1 MTGKEDKRLEN
12 ARELIHNYEEK
23 VIGKL
28 FPETNGKS
36 IKEGTFSIERS
47 LGNPSRIHYVVT
59 DIADGKNYTFSA
71 RMYRATPK
79 TYKGEISQ
87 AQKDY
92 KSYLFLKERAGIE
105 HAPRAVFLEE
115 APEWLFKE
123 FIVGETL
130 RDILDKDQ
138 EEKARMKTLDEFL
151 MPIVASIANY
161 QSKATYAAQSL
172 PVEERTKLLWSRS
185 VEEQAKDYL
194 TAYIGDK
201 EEAADVAANLYIPL
215 IGEALRGVSVCHGDL
230 SPDNIIYNEEKK
242 AFYFIDHEL
251 KERNPFADLGCF
263 IAYLGNYEGLWKKL
277 AEKFKLIKT
286 GLAMKEE
293 GIKLTKLPI
302 MAEPYKLEEKAKK
315 DAHFELYANI
325 LHHSLRR
332 VSKYIQRGEKGYDG
346 QIKNIEF
353 ILNSW
358 TNSQADFNLAESD
371 IEKINGLKKYFPREK
386 ESNHAEAGQPGNQAQ
401 AEVYIN
407 VRAGEAAQNRKI
419 A

>member
-23 VIGKL
+23 VIRKL
-28 FPETNGKS
+28 FPETNGNS

-59 DIADGKNYTFSA
+59 DIVGGRNYTFSA

-79 TYKGEISQ
+79 TYKGDISQ

-123 FIVGETL
+123 FIVGKAL
-130 RDILDKDQ
+130 REILDKDKDD
-138 EEKARMKTLDEFL
+138 KARMKTLDEFI
-151 MPIVASIANY
+151 MPVVASIADY
-161 QSKATYAAQSL
+161 QNKATYAAQSL
-172 PVEERTKLLWSRS
+172 PVEERAKLLWSRS
-185 VEEQAKDYL
+185 VEEQARDYL
-194 TAYIGDK
+194 AVYIGNK
-201 EEAADVAANLYIPL
+201 EEAAGVASSSYIPL
-215 IGEALRGVSVCHGDL
+215 LGEALRGVSVCHGDL
-230 SPDNIIYNEEKK
+230 SPDNIIYDEEKK

-293 GIKLTKLPI
+293 GIKLTKLL
-302 MAEPYKLEEKAKK
+302 MAEPYKLEEKSKK

-332 VSKYIQRGEKGYDG
+332 VSKYIQRGEKGYDE
-346 QIKNIEF
+346 QIKNIAF

-358 TNSQADFNLAESD
+358 VNSRADFNLAESD
-371 IEKINGLKKYFPREK
+371 IAKINDLKKYFPEK
-386 ESNHAEAGQPGNQAQ
+386 KELHDEAEQQGNQAQ